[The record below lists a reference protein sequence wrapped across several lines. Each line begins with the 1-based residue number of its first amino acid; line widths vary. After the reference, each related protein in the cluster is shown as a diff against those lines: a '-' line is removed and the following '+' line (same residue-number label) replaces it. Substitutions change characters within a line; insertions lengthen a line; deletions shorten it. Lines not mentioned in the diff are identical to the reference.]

1 MFPFILAFSKLPQ
14 VISYKGALKS
24 KKAAKPAIKK
34 CWLVT
39 AIITKIKQGKIDETE
54 TTLSVSATPK
64 GKYHFILLVTSLNTV
79 TILLYGA
86 KIFRSTLFYV
96 KKAILVYINSGLTN
110 NSSRTL
116 SHECYPGASWDKLLY
131 IITSYQSVDAN
142 SIIFLATWYI
152 WLKKYYLIIF
162 AE

>member
-1 MFPFILAFSKLPQ
+1 MFS
-14 VISYKGALKS
+14 
-24 KKAAKPAIKK
+24 
-34 CWLVT
+34 
-39 AIITKIKQGKIDETE
+39 
-54 TTLSVSATPK
+54 
-64 GKYHFILLVTSLNTV
+64 
-79 TILLYGA
+79 
-86 KIFRSTLFYV
+86 STLFYV

-116 SHECYPGASWDKLLY
+116 SECYPGASWDKLLY

-142 SIIFLATWYI
+142 SIIFLSTWYV